1 MQARLKMKNLITIS
15 LLLIVSNATTYW
27 FSSDVSAIFAQPEVP
42 IIAEIQLEPNCELM
56 TKSFIVVDL
65 LTKKSASFNLSKAYL
80 KTVEGNPLQVQM
92 NPKFSGVVTDF
103 KPHNAKKAMKIE
115 LDCNMSNRLK
125 NTLDSLRNTFSN

>member
-1 MQARLKMKNLITIS
+1 MKNLIAIS

-27 FSSDVSAIFAQPEVP
+27 FSSDISAIFTQPEVP

-65 LTKKSASFNLSKAYL
+65 VTKKSASFNLSKAYL
-80 KTVEGNPLQVQM
+80 QTVEGNPLQVQM

-103 KPHNAKKAMKIE
+103 KPHNAKKEMKIE

>member
-1 MQARLKMKNLITIS
+1 MKNLITIS

-103 KPHNAKKAMKIE
+103 NPHNAKKAMKIE

>member
-1 MQARLKMKNLITIS
+1 MKNLITIS

-27 FSSDVSAIFAQPEVP
+27 FSSDVSAIFVQPEVP

>member
-1 MQARLKMKNLITIS
+1 MKNLITIS

-103 KPHNAKKAMKIE
+103 KSHNAKKAMKIE